1 MDKNIGTL
9 MQEIRSATGWSEP
22 SLAREIGVSQPTV
35 HRILKGQAD
44 CKASTLRAIEALHA
58 RTVPPEIHNAMHEQ
72 GRALAEPVESGSDVQ
87 RQCSDDRSGFVT
99 SVASSP

>member
-58 RTVPPEIHNAMHEQ
+58 RTVLPEAPDAMHEQ
-72 GRALAEPVESGSDVQ
+72 VPAPAEPVESGSGVR
-87 RQCSDDRSGFVT
+87 RQCLADQSEFAVSA
-99 SVASSP
+99 ASSP

>member
-9 MQEIRSATGWSEP
+9 MQEIRSVTGWSEP
-22 SLAREIGVSQPTV
+22 LLAREIGVSQPTV

-58 RTVPPEIHNAMHEQ
+58 RTVPAEIHDAIRAQ
-72 GRALAEPVESGSDVQ
+72 GPAPAEPAASGFAVQ
-87 RQCSDDRSGFVT
+87 SQCSAGQSEFAV
-99 SVASSP
+99 SAASSP

>member
-1 MDKNIGTL
+1 

-22 SLAREIGVSQPTV
+22 LLAREIGVSQPTV

-58 RTVPPEIHNAMHEQ
+58 RTVFTEPHHAMRVQ
-72 GRALAEPVESGSDVQ
+72 GPGPGAPAASGSDVQ
-87 RQCSDDRSGFVT
+87 SQCLADQSGFAV